1 MILAL
6 DKHAAL
12 YVFSSAQDAEREL
25 EAIDVQQGEF
35 EFCDATGQRYAVVF
49 TIPPTVSRLGPLRSV
64 DVGAFTLTA
73 QDEGVDSTLPERFVE
88 RAVHIE
94 HTSIPAFTSI
104 EALRDE
110 IRKRA

>member
-12 YVFSSAQDAEREL
+12 YVFSSVKDTEREL
-25 EAIDVQQGEF
+25 EAIDVQQDEF
-35 EFCDATGQRYAVVF
+35 EFCDTSGQYYTVVY
-49 TIPPTVSRLGPLRSV
+49 TVPPREARLGPLRTV
-64 DVGAFTLTA
+64 DIGAFTLTA
-73 QDEGVDSTLPERFVE
+73 QEGIDPTLPDSFLE

-94 HTSIPAFTSI
+94 HTSIPALTSI
-104 EALRDE
+104 EAVRDE